1 MAGQVCLIENILAS
15 LPIYY
20 MSLFCMPKG
29 VVKQIMSMECKF
41 IWSGASAKQKAHK
54 LIWNMAVREVER
66 GGPGIGSIT
75 TKIKAL
81 FFKWLSRNHEG
92 WEDHFIN
99 REHKPSFKNGLT
111 LFTKRLSP
119 IWSGIYTTINF
130 WDDVWVGVKPLSKFY
145 TRLYYLSSHK
155 MAFIWNRDTRSSDFA
170 LALQFDWHFK
180 GCSSAQ
186 R

>member
-119 IWSGIYTTINF
+119 VWSGIYTTGMMSEL
-130 WDDVWVGVKPLSKFY
+130 VSSLCLSFILDY
-145 TRLYYLSSHK
+145 TTYLLIKWLLYEIEILE
-155 MAFIWNRDTRSSDFA
+155 
-170 LALQFDWHFK
+170 
-180 GCSSAQ
+180 AQ
-186 R
+186 ILP